1 MRYKQIAFFA
11 VLGVYLAMSVSTLA
25 HHGYAAYDNSKT
37 VSLTGTVTYYEMA
50 NPHSTLKFDVKDE
63 SGKIQNWAIEFGTVR
78 DLKKIGWTQ
87 DSLKPGDQI
96 AVTLHPAKNGATVGV
111 SSKITYADGRE
122 ISGVTAK
129 FGSGATP

>member
-1 MRYKQIAFFA
+1 
-11 VLGVYLAMSVSTLA
+11 MSTSALA
-25 HHGYAAYDNSKT
+25 HHGYAAYDNTKT
-37 VSLTGTVTYYEMA
+37 LSLKGTVTEYQMA

-78 DLKKIGWTQ
+78 DLMKKGWMQ
-87 DSLKPGDQI
+87 DTLKPGDQI

-122 ISGVTAK
+122 ISGNPD
-129 FGSGATP
+129 GGAQ